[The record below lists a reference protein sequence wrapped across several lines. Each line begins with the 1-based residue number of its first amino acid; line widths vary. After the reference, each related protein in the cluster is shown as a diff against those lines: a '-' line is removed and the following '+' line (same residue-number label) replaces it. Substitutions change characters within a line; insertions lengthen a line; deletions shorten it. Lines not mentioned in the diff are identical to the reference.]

1 MRLLP
6 VGPDHVRVGPFW
18 RASRIQLTPKWMT
31 RCPATADLVSQSSA
45 IPCSGATANPWNS
58 RARSG
63 VRSSNIFR
71 RAICKLRHRRQNR
84 PILRLN
90 PSSCRIESTFN
101 PAGAALN
108 FSDMPTLRPSA
119 FSGLWRAT
127 GPDRR
132 HRKLWPADRRFG
144 GIPGGLDGRAGVPL
158 RSYVALAGYAVGFGG
173 AQP

>member
-1 MRLLP
+1 MVDPSVARNNIQTTICHRAWTRTVRPSREVSESGCARLQP
-6 VGPDHVRVGPFW
+6 
-18 RASRIQLTPKWMT
+18 
-31 RCPATADLVSQSSA
+31 SSA
-45 IPCSGATANPWNS
+45 IPCGGATANPWNS

-63 VRSSNIFR
+63 ARSSNIFR

-90 PSSCRIESTFN
+90 PSSCRIQSTFN
-101 PAGAALN
+101 PAGAAPN

-127 GPDRR
+127 RPDRR

-144 GIPGGLDGRAGVPL
+144 GIPRGLDGRAGVPL
-158 RSYVALAGYAVGFGG
+158 RGYVALAGYAVGFGG

>member
-1 MRLLP
+1 MSASALL
-6 VGPDHVRVGPFW
+6 
-18 RASRIQLTPKWMT
+18 ASKPHPTDSEIDDAMSGNGRSCQP
-31 RCPATADLVSQSSA
+31 SSA
-45 IPCSGATANPWNS
+45 LPRGGATANPWNS

-71 RAICKLRHRRQNR
+71 RAICKLRRRRQNR

-132 HRKLWPADRRFG
+132 HRKLWPADRRFR
-144 GIPGGLDGRAGVPL
+144 GIPRDLDGRAGVPL
-158 RSYVALAGYAVGFGG
+158 RSYVALAGYVVGFGG